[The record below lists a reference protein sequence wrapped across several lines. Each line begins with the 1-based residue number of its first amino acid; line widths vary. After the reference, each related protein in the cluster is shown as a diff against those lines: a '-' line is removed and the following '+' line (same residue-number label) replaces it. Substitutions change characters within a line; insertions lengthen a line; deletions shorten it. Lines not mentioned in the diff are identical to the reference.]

1 MAVRVRTF
9 VRAYVSTSCFYLL
22 LNFMGN
28 PLLKA
33 NFVHMPSS
41 SPLPS
46 VFSLSS
52 PLLLGF
58 CRGPSPYLRTYVA
71 LTLLSFSGAGEVY
84 AHALGWVGVPVA
96 GPSRGVLALA
106 LNGSMGSV
114 RACGGWG
121 RAGRIRRPEE
131 LPGGSWAACPP
142 SSSPTPLNDSFLR
155 AYVRTYVNHDSNAY
169 VHTYVRMQVHRKR
182 LKSVDG
188 GGRES
193 REEGK
198 RDHGK
203 ILTYERTYL
212 RGNGGA
218 AVAASRGAVLG
229 EDKSALPSLSTP
241 GTSS

>member
-41 SPLPS
+41 SPLPF

-58 CRGPSPYLRTYVA
+58 CRGPSPYLRTYVRRYFLYA

-96 GPSRGVLALA
+96 GPSRGALALA
-106 LNGSMGSV
+106 LTGSMGSV

-142 SSSPTPLNDSFLR
+142 LQLS
-155 AYVRTYVNHDSNAY
+155 
-169 VHTYVRMQVHRKR
+169 HTI
-182 LKSVDG
+182 
-188 GGRES
+188 E
-193 REEGK
+193 
-198 RDHGK
+198 
-203 ILTYERTYL
+203 
-212 RGNGGA
+212 
-218 AVAASRGAVLG
+218 
-229 EDKSALPSLSTP
+229 
-241 GTSS
+241 

>member
-155 AYVRTYVNHDSNAY
+155 AYVRTYVNHDSNANVRTY
-169 VHTYVRMQVHRKR
+169 IRTYVCKY
-182 LKSVDG
+182 
-188 GGRES
+188 
-193 REEGK
+193 
-198 RDHGK
+198 
-203 ILTYERTYL
+203 TA
-212 RGNGGA
+212 NA
-218 AVAASRGAVLG
+218 
-229 EDKSALPSLSTP
+229 
-241 GTSS
+241 